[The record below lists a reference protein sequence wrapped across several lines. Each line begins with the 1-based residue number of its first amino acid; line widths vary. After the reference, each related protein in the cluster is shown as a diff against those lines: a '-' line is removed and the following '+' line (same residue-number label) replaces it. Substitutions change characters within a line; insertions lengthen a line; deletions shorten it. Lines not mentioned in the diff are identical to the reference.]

1 MPLFHDF
8 FVAPKYLKGDPSET
22 AKAKLNGPE
31 TRPIQ
36 MNLEERMAYRR
47 DMLFNIV
54 RASLT
59 QFQVDPHDYH
69 FKIVRIDRRGHCF
82 VVMMD
87 MLPAFMQSQHG
98 KHAHLSSIANYL
110 TQNAMDRYGLVVSGV
125 YWRIDEGMHSSD
137 YEALAES
144 PSSDAGL
151 LESDRTDAV
160 AKRSLSRC

>member
-8 FVAPKYLKGDPSET
+8 FIAPKYLKSDPSEP

-36 MNLEERMAYRR
+36 MSLEERMTYRR
-47 DMLFNIV
+47 DMLFSIV

-69 FKIVRIDRRGHCF
+69 FKIVRIDRSGHCF

-87 MLPAFMQSQHG
+87 MLPAFMQSQQGEHS
-98 KHAHLSSIANYL
+98 HLSRIANFL
-110 TQNAMDRYGLVVSGV
+110 TRSAMDRCGLVVSGV
-125 YWRIDEGMHSSD
+125 YWRIDERMHSGDFDGQADS
-137 YEALAES
+137 A
-144 PSSDAGL
+144 PSDAGL
-151 LESDRTDAV
+151 LESANTDAV
-160 AKRSLSRC
+160 DK